1 MLAGVDIGSRT
12 TKVVIVNDGVIL
24 AHHIINTGVKPML
37 AGKMVLDAVL
47 KEVGLKKED
56 LQCIVATGYGR
67 ICLSE
72 ADQVVTE
79 LTCHARGT
87 YFLNSQIRTVI
98 DIGGQDSKVIR
109 LSPDGSLDDFV
120 MNDKCAAGT
129 GRFLESAATVME
141 VDPDAL
147 SRIAL
152 KATNPCTINSTCAV
166 FAESEI
172 ISLLAAEMRAAD
184 IAAGLYQAFAQRI
197 GNLARRI
204 RITPPMALVG
214 GGAKSQG
221 LRHAL
226 MTNLDTDFTDLALD
240 PQLVGALGAAVI
252 AADIAESKPSGS
264 FSKMSK

>member
-12 TKVVIVNDGVIL
+12 TKAVILDDGAIL
-24 AHHIINTGVKPML
+24 AHHIITTGAKPML
-37 AGKMVLDAVL
+37 AGKIALDAVL
-47 KEVGLKKED
+47 KELGLKKKE
-56 LQCIVATGYGR
+56 LRCIVATGYGR
-67 ICLSE
+67 VRLLE
-72 ADQVVTE
+72 ADQVITE

-87 YFLNSQIRTVI
+87 YFLDSQIRTVI

-109 LSPDGSLDDFV
+109 LSPDGSLYDFV

-141 VDPDAL
+141 VDLDAL

-152 KATNPCTINSTCAV
+152 TSVNPCTINSTCAV

-172 ISLLAAEMRAAD
+172 ISLLAADMKASD

-197 GNLARRI
+197 GNLARRL
-204 RITPPMALVG
+204 RVMPPMALVG

-226 MTNLDTDFTDLALD
+226 MTNLNADFTELTLD

-252 AADIAESKPSGS
+252 AADIVKPNSYRPAKRS
-264 FSKMSK
+264 